1 MESFGFWY
9 KLVEDKDDKNP
20 EFDLHVNF
28 WFLGDILKGKVKNPY
43 LDIGIKIQN
52 YKNLSNLVF
61 SFPFHVP
68 QKNLVDLASK
78 MSVKNNASIVF
89 NEECEIET
97 QKEYTLIK
105 IPGKEKTDDKKL
117 LIFPL
122 EQAVENIYELTDYKE
137 KSYITVKFDEF
148 RTYLKNSGSD
158 LERYSDI
165 YIRFRIQNIDLENIL
180 YFDSEP
186 FNKSLDSAFSGTRVL
201 DFKINE
207 KRNIDKNQGK
217 NGLSFESLDILIAK
231 WKDGTFSEIIDDW
244 KWIFGYS
251 VRYKWAIVFYT
262 ILGIFSTS
270 MGLVSS
276 VAGKYL
282 IDIITGYKTNKLMIL
297 IIVMVGSSLFSLLFS
312 SIISRI
318 STKLSI
324 YINNDIQ
331 ADIFDKIVDADWLEI
346 NKYSNGDV
354 LNRFN
359 GDIGT
364 VSSNAISW
372 LPTIVI
378 AIYNFIATF
387 LVILHYNAVMAILAL
402 ASAPFMLLMSRF
414 MIKKQREYSQKT
426 REMSSKLMTFE
437 VEAFYNFDTIKSFGI
452 APHYSRLMRWWQG
465 KFKDV
470 SLEYN
475 MFSIKTNIL
484 LSVMGT
490 GVEFIAFGY
499 CLFLLWTHTIT
510 YGTMTLFLQQRSNLS
525 GAFNNV
531 VSIIPSFLNSSVSAH
546 RIRELVEL
554 PKEMHISE
562 SEELDPFAEDGFE
575 VLMKDVNFAY
585 VEGTRVI
592 TDSYFKACPGEIV
605 ALVGPSGEGKTTM
618 IRLILGLIRP
628 QEGEAVIVASNGREI
643 VLNAETRHF
652 FAYVPQGNT
661 ILSGTIAENM
671 RMVKEDATDEEIIE
685 ALKIACAWEFV
696 EKLPDTINS
705 ALGER
710 GRGLSEGQAQRIS
723 IARAVLRN
731 APILLLDEATSALD
745 VTTERKV
752 LRNIIEQKPNKTCIV
767 TTHRPS
773 VLNMCQRVYRVMETK
788 VTELDEEE
796 SSRMAMD
803 F

>member
-1 MESFGFWY
+1 MQE
-9 KLVEDKDDKNP
+9 
-20 EFDLHVNF
+20 
-28 WFLGDILKGKVKNPY
+28 
-43 LDIGIKIQN
+43 
-52 YKNLSNLVF
+52 
-61 SFPFHVP
+61 
-68 QKNLVDLASK
+68 
-78 MSVKNNASIVF
+78 NN
-89 NEECEIET
+89 
-97 QKEYTLIK
+97 
-105 IPGKEKTDDKKL
+105 
-117 LIFPL
+117 
-122 EQAVENIYELTDYKE
+122 
-137 KSYITVKFDEF
+137 
-148 RTYLKNSGSD
+148 
-158 LERYSDI
+158 
-165 YIRFRIQNIDLENIL
+165 
-180 YFDSEP
+180 
-186 FNKSLDSAFSGTRVL
+186 
-201 DFKINE
+201 
-207 KRNIDKNQGK
+207 DKNQGK

-244 KWIFGYS
+244 KWIFSYS

-318 STKLSI
+318 SAKLSI

-554 PKEMHISE
+554 PKERTNENGSLHVIFGGAPDGENSLLIGSGRMRALIKALKSKYDIIILDTAPSE
-562 SEELDPFAEDGFE
+562 LLADAPLLGKYVDAALYVIRYDYTKLREIREGVESLALSGIDMLGYVFNGDNSSGGQGYGYGYRRYGNYGSYGSHYGSYG
-575 VLMKDVNFAY
+575 KYGAY
-585 VEGTRVI
+585 GHYGKMEKGSTDKFGRVI
-592 TDSYFKACPGEIV
+592 KD
-605 ALVGPSGEGKTTM
+605 
-618 IRLILGLIRP
+618 
-628 QEGEAVIVASNGREI
+628 
-643 VLNAETRHF
+643 
-652 FAYVPQGNT
+652 
-661 ILSGTIAENM
+661 
-671 RMVKEDATDEEIIE
+671 
-685 ALKIACAWEFV
+685 
-696 EKLPDTINS
+696 
-705 ALGER
+705 
-710 GRGLSEGQAQRIS
+710 
-723 IARAVLRN
+723 
-731 APILLLDEATSALD
+731 
-745 VTTERKV
+745 
-752 LRNIIEQKPNKTCIV
+752 
-767 TTHRPS
+767 
-773 VLNMCQRVYRVMETK
+773 
-788 VTELDEEE
+788 
-796 SSRMAMD
+796 
-803 F
+803 